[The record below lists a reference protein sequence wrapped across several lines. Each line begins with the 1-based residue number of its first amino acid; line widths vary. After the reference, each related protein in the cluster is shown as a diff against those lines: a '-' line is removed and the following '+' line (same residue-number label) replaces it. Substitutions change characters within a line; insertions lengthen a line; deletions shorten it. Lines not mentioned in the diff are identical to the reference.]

1 MIDLLPQAFGL
12 IFTVEGMLVLVLGT
26 MLGIILGAM
35 PGIGSTVAVAM
46 ILPFTLTMGQTPA
59 ILLLLA
65 IYAGSVYGGSISA
78 ILVNTPGTPQSA
90 ATCLDGYPMAQRGEA
105 GKALGW
111 STIASVVGGLVSAVV
126 LIFAAPQL
134 AAFALNFGPIETF
147 ALILLG
153 LTCIVSVSEGALVKG
168 LMAGMLG
175 LFLSTVGGDPIT
187 GEARFTFG
195 QFQLFAGFNLLAVVI
210 GVFALSEVLTRASKL
225 VDGEAAIVNFS
236 GIVLPKLKEWKGR
249 IKGLLKSVAIGNGI
263 GVLPGT
269 GAATAA
275 FISYAE
281 ARRSSPNKDNFGK
294 GEPDGLI
301 ASESANN
308 AVTGGALVPTM
319 ALGIPGDAITAVMLA
334 TLTLH
339 GVTPGVRLMADNPV
353 LIAAIFSGF
362 FLINLMLLPM
372 GMLVSRMAA
381 PLLKT
386 REAFMLVT
394 ITLFCTVG
402 VYFVRG
408 NPFDL
413 LIMAIAG
420 IIGFG
425 LRRQGYPM
433 APLVIGMVLGPTLEL
448 SLRQGLIMT
457 RGSFTAFFTGYPIAV
472 VLIVCSVIMLCLP
485 LFRKLLQVRRDR
497 LNMARET
504 GSDERI

>member
-1 MIDLLPQAFGL
+1 MIQSIPEALSL
-12 IFTVEGMLVLVLGT
+12 ILTFEGMLVLTFGT
-26 MLGIILGAM
+26 MLGIILGAL

-46 ILPFTLTMGQTPA
+46 ILPFTLTMSQAPA

-78 ILVNTPGTPQSA
+78 ILINTPGTPQSA
-90 ATCLDGYPMAQRGEA
+90 ATCLDGYPMAKRGEA

-111 STIASVVGGLVSAVV
+111 ATIASVIGGLFSAVV

-153 LTCIVSVSEGALVKG
+153 LTCIVSVSEGSLIKG
-168 LMAGMLG
+168 LIAGFIG
-175 LFLSTVGGDPIT
+175 IFLSTVGGDPIT

-195 QFQLFAGFNLLAVVI
+195 QFQLLAGFNLLAVVI
-210 GVFALSEVLTRASKL
+210 GVFALSEVLIRAAALRDDDAPL
-225 VDGEAAIVNFS
+225 VDFN
-236 GIVLPKLKEWKGR
+236 GIVLPKLQEWKGR
-249 IKGLLKSVAIGNGI
+249 IKGLVKSVLIGTGI
-263 GVLPGT
+263 GILPGT

-281 ARRSSPNKDNFGK
+281 ARRSAPTRENFGK

-339 GVTPGVRLMADNPV
+339 GVTPGIRLVTDNPV
-353 LIAAIFSGF
+353 LMAAIFSGF
-362 FLINLMLLPM
+362 FVINLMLLPL

-381 PLLKT
+381 PILRIK
-386 REAFMLVT
+386 EAYMLVM
-394 ITLFCTVG
+394 ITLLCTVG

-408 NPFDL
+408 IPFDL
-413 LIMAIAG
+413 LVMAVAG
-420 IIGFG
+420 ILGFI

-433 APLVIGMVLGPTLEL
+433 APLVIGMVLGPTLEI
-448 SLRQGLIMT
+448 SLRQGLIIT
-457 RGSFTAFFTGYPIAV
+457 DGSFAAFFVGHPIAAVLV
-472 VLIVCSVIMLCLP
+472 VAAAGMLSLP
-485 LFRKLLQVRRDR
+485 FIRMLKSRNAV
-497 LNMARET
+497 
-504 GSDERI
+504 

>member
-1 MIDLLPQAFGL
+1 MLDVLPQALAL
-12 IFTVEGMLVLVLGT
+12 IFTIEGMLVLTLGT
-26 MLGIILGAM
+26 MLGIVLGAL

-46 ILPFTLTMGQTPA
+46 ILPFTLTMGQAPA

-78 ILVNTPGTPQSA
+78 ILINTPGTPQSA
-90 ATCLDGYPMAQRGEA
+90 ATCLDGYPMALRGEA

-111 STIASVVGGLVSAVV
+111 ATVASVIGGLVSAVV
-126 LIFAAPQL
+126 LILAAPQL

-153 LTCIVSVSEGALVKG
+153 LTCIVSVSEGSLLKG
-168 LMAGMLG
+168 LMAGMIG
-175 LFLSTVGGDPIT
+175 LFLSSVGGDPIT

-195 QFQLFAGFNLLAVVI
+195 QFQLLAGFDLLAVVI
-210 GVFALSEVLTRASKL
+210 GVFALSEVLVRATKGPDSTAGL
-225 VDGEAAIVNFS
+225 VSFN
-236 GIVLPKLKEWKGR
+236 GIVLPKWAEWKGR
-249 IKGLLKSVAIGNGI
+249 WKGLAKSVAIGNGI
-263 GVLPGT
+263 GILPGT

-281 ARRSSPNKDNFGK
+281 AQRSAPTRANFGK

-339 GVTPGVRLMADNPV
+339 GVTPGVRLMQDNPV
-353 LIAAIFSGF
+353 LMAAIFAGF
-362 FLINLMLLPM
+362 FIINLMLLPL
-372 GMLVSRMAA
+372 GMIVAKVAA
-381 PLLKT
+381 PLLKL
-386 REAFMLVT
+386 REAYMLVV
-394 ITLFCTVG
+394 ITLLCTLG

-413 LIMAIAG
+413 LVMAIAG
-420 IIGFG
+420 FLGYI

-433 APLVIGMVLGPTLEL
+433 APLVIGMVLGPTLEI
-448 SLRQGLIMT
+448 SLRQGLIIT
-457 RGSFTAFFTGYPIAV
+457 DGQFGAFFSGHPIAAVLMAAAV
-472 VLIVCSVIMLCLP
+472 VMLSLP
-485 LFRKLLQVRRDR
+485 LIRLVRAR
-497 LNMARET
+497 LA
-504 GSDERI
+504 

>member
-1 MIDLLPQAFGL
+1 MIQSIPEALSL
-12 IFTVEGMLVLVLGT
+12 ILTLEGMLVLLVGT
-26 MLGIILGAM
+26 MLGIILGAL

-46 ILPFTLTMGQTPA
+46 ILPFTLTMSQAPA

-78 ILVNTPGTPQSA
+78 ILINTPGTPQSA

-111 STIASVVGGLVSAVV
+111 STVASVVGGLVSAVV
-126 LIFAAPQL
+126 LILAAPQL

-147 ALILLG
+147 TLILLG
-153 LTCIVSVSEGALVKG
+153 LTCIVSVSEGSLIKG
-168 LMAGMLG
+168 LMAGFIG

-195 QFQLFAGFNLLAVVI
+195 QFQLIAGFNLLAVVI
-210 GVFALSEVLTRASKL
+210 GVFALSEVLTRAAAVLEEEPSL
-225 VDGEAAIVNFS
+225 VDFAGM
-236 GIVLPKLKEWKGR
+236 VLPRRAEWKGR
-249 IKGLLKSVAIGNGI
+249 LKGLGKSVMIGNGI
-263 GVLPGT
+263 GILPGT

-281 ARRSSPNKDNFGK
+281 ARRSSPRRENFGK

-339 GVTPGVRLMADNPV
+339 GVTPGVRLMTDNPV
-353 LIAAIFSGF
+353 LMAAIFTGF
-362 FLINLMLLPM
+362 FVINLMLLPL
-372 GMLVSRMAA
+372 GMLVSRLAA
-381 PLLKT
+381 PILRI
-386 REAFMLVT
+386 REAYMLLM
-394 ITLFCTVG
+394 ICLLCTVG

-413 LIMAIAG
+413 LVMVIAG
-420 IIGFG
+420 LLGFL
-425 LRRQGYPM
+425 LRRHGYPM
-433 APLVIGMVLGPTLEL
+433 APLVIGMVLGPTLEI
-448 SLRQGLIMT
+448 SLRQGLIITNGDFM
-457 RGSFTAFFTGYPIAV
+457 AFFTGHPIAL
-472 VLIVCSVIMLCLP
+472 VLVFASAGMLCLP
-485 LFRKLLQVRRDR
+485 LIRFLGKRRQ
-497 LNMARET
+497 N
-504 GSDERI
+504 

>member
-1 MIDLLPQAFGL
+1 MIQSLPEAISL
-12 IFTVEGMLVLVLGT
+12 ILTFEGMLVLTLGT
-26 MLGIILGAM
+26 MLGIILGAL

-46 ILPFTLTMGQTPA
+46 ILPFTLTMSQAPA

-65 IYAGSVYGGSISA
+65 VYAGSVYGGSISA
-78 ILVNTPGTPQSA
+78 ILINTPGTPQSA

-111 STIASVVGGLVSAVV
+111 ATVSSVIGGLVSAVV

-153 LTCIVSVSEGALVKG
+153 LTCIVSVSEGSLIKG
-168 LMAGMLG
+168 LIAGFIG
-175 LFLSTVGGDPIT
+175 IFLSTVGGDPIT

-195 QFQLFAGFNLLAVVI
+195 QFQLIAGFNLLAVVI
-210 GVFALSEVLTRASKL
+210 GVFALSEVLTRAAAGRMDQHPL
-225 VDGEAAIVNFS
+225 VDFN
-236 GIVLPKLKEWKGR
+236 GIVLPKLAEWKGR
-249 IKGLLKSVAIGNGI
+249 VKGLVKSVLIGNGI
-263 GVLPGT
+263 GILPGT

-281 ARRSSPNKDNFGK
+281 ARRSSPNRDNFGK

-339 GVTPGVRLMADNPV
+339 GVTPGVRLMTDNPV
-353 LIAAIFSGF
+353 LMAAIFSGF
-362 FLINLMLLPM
+362 FVINLMLLPL

-381 PLLKT
+381 PILRIK
-386 REAFMLVT
+386 EAYMLVM
-394 ITLFCTVG
+394 ICLLCTVG

-413 LIMAIAG
+413 LVMAIAG
-420 IIGFG
+420 ILGFV

-433 APLVIGMVLGPTLEL
+433 APLVIGMVLGPTLEI
-448 SLRQGLIMT
+448 SLRQGLIIT
-457 RGSFTAFFTGYPIAV
+457 DGSFAAFFVGHPIAG
-472 VLIVCSVIMLCLP
+472 VLVAAACGMLALS
-485 LFRKLLQVRRDR
+485 LFRAFKDSK
-497 LNMARET
+497 A
-504 GSDERI
+504 

>member
-1 MIDLLPQAFGL
+1 MIDLLPQAAGL
-12 IFTVEGMLVLVLGT
+12 IFTVEGLFVLVFGT
-26 MLGIILGAM
+26 MLGIILGAL

-65 IYAGSVYGGSISA
+65 TYAGSVYGGSISA
-78 ILVNTPGTPQSA
+78 ILINTPGTPQSA

-111 STIASVVGGLVSAVV
+111 ATISSVVGGLVSAIV
-126 LIFAAPQL
+126 LILAAPQL

-168 LMAGMLG
+168 LMAGMIG
-175 LFLSTVGGDPIT
+175 LLLSTIGGDPIT
-187 GEARFTFG
+187 GETRFTFG
-195 QFQLFAGFNLLAVVI
+195 NFQLIAGFNLLAVVI

-225 VDGEAAIVNFS
+225 VTDEAIIVDFK
-236 GIVLPKLKEWKGR
+236 GILIPKLSEWKGR
-249 IKGLLKSVAIGNGI
+249 IKGLIKSVAIGNGI
-263 GVLPGT
+263 GILPGT

-275 FISYAE
+275 FIAYAE
-281 ARRSSPNKDNFGK
+281 ARRSSPNSVNFGK

-362 FLINLMLLPM
+362 LLINIMLLPM

-381 PLLKT
+381 PLLRTK
-386 REAFMLVT
+386 EAFMLVA
-394 ITLFCTVG
+394 ITLFCAVG

-413 LIMAIAG
+413 LIMALAG
-420 IIGFG
+420 IVGFG

-457 RGSFTAFFTGYPIAV
+457 RGNFWAFFTGYPIAV
-472 VLIVCSVIMLCLP
+472 ALILCSVGMLGLP
-485 LFRKLLQVRRDR
+485 LIRGLLAANRNRVS
-497 LNMARET
+497 ARSEGT
-504 GSDERI
+504 FK

>member
-1 MIDLLPQAFGL
+1 MIEAIPQALSL
-12 IFTVEGMLVLVLGT
+12 IFTIEGMFVLTFGT
-26 MLGIILGAM
+26 MLGIVLGAL

-46 ILPFTLTMGQTPA
+46 ILPFTLTMSQAPA

-78 ILVNTPGTPQSA
+78 ILINTPGTPQSA

-111 STIASVVGGLVSAVV
+111 ATIASVAGGLVSAVV

-153 LTCIVSVSEGALVKG
+153 LTCIVSVSEGSLVKG
-168 LMAGMLG
+168 LIAGFLG
-175 LFLSTVGGDPIT
+175 LFLSTVGGDPLT

-195 QFQLFAGFNLLAVVI
+195 NFQLIAGFNLLAVVI
-210 GVFALSEVLTRASKL
+210 GVFALSEVLIRVSALPDTESKL
-225 VDGEAAIVNFS
+225 VKFS
-236 GIVLPKLKEWKGR
+236 GIVLPKLSEWSGR
-249 IKGLLKSVAIGNGI
+249 VKGLVKSVIIGNVIGI
-263 GVLPGT
+263 LPGT

-281 ARRSSPNKDNFGK
+281 ARRSAPTRANFGK

-339 GVTPGVRLMADNPV
+339 GVTPGVRLMSENPV
-353 LIAAIFSGF
+353 LMAAIFSGF
-362 FLINLMLLPM
+362 FIINLMLLPFGM
-372 GMLVSRMAA
+372 IVSRLAAPILRIKEAYMLVLIA
-381 PLLKT
+381 LL
-386 REAFMLVT
+386 
-394 ITLFCTVG
+394 CTVG
-402 VYFVRG
+402 VFFVRG

-413 LIMAIAG
+413 LIMALAG
-420 IIGFG
+420 VFGFV
-425 LRRQGYPM
+425 LRRQGFPM
-433 APLVIGMVLGPTLEL
+433 APLVIGMVLGPTLEI
-448 SLRQGLIMT
+448 SLRQGLIIT
-457 RGSFTAFFTGYPIAV
+457 DGSFAAFFIGHPIAA
-472 VLIVCSVIMLCLP
+472 VLTVIALVMLSLP
-485 LFRKLLQVRRDR
+485 AIRFYRSKR
-497 LNMARET
+497 ART
-504 GSDERI
+504 